1 MANALRQDGLLAAR
15 VTPQAQITEDPV
27 NHPAHYN
34 QGGVECIEAIKAALG
49 QEGFIAYCKGQV
61 VKYLWRADHKG
72 NALQDAEK
80 AEWYLKRAIAEMRE
94 KKEAGK

>member
-1 MANALRQDGLLAAR
+1 MNEDFNQQKKGFAALWQRD
-15 VTPQAQITEDPV
+15 TDPV
-27 NHPAHYN
+27 NHPAHYK

-61 VKYLWRADHKG
+61 VKYLWRAHHKG

-80 AEWYLKRAIAEMRE
+80 AEWYLKRVISEM
-94 KKEAGK
+94 KEMGK

>member
-1 MANALRQDGLLAAR
+1 MTEDF
-15 VTPQAQITEDPV
+15 QIQRPHWAENVSDPV
-27 NHPAHYN
+27 NNPSHYN

-49 QEGFIAYCKGQV
+49 QDGFLAYCKGQV

-80 AEWYLKRAIAEMRE
+80 AEWYLKRVIAEMRE